1 MDCPPNTLCAKCFK
15 VLKSNYISCHICR
28 AKIHL
33 ICANIDEKQCNLFKE
48 NKNIVFNCNDCL
60 KASSE
65 MISLISSISSE
76 LRELKNPIVSTM
88 REDVKEIKLRFDEL
102 TKNLE
107 QSYKQKKQFSK
118 FVVDNSKTQHSA
130 ANQRSNNDSVL
141 VHGSSEVDKQYVDD
155 ACSSLMSAPTAVS
168 QVRSNMYETDD
179 QENNWTKVRRR
190 RRRNRVIV
198 VGDKDTDDLDVVA
211 RKKYLHLSSFKP
223 TVTADK
229 IIEYIEKNSEIGKQ
243 HLECTRL
250 VKKDVDESSLKFV
263 NFKLGVSSC
272 FYDDIIKSNFW
283 PVDIKLRPFVF
294 YPRKPVELPDLQ

>member
-15 VLKSNYISCHICR
+15 TLKSNYISCHICR

-33 ICANIDEKQCNLFKE
+33 ICANIDEKHCTLFKE
-48 NKNIVFNCNDCL
+48 NMNIVFNCNDCL

-65 MISLISSISSE
+65 MLSLISLISTE

-88 REDVKEIKLRFDEL
+88 SENIKEMKLKFNEL
-102 TKNLE
+102 SSNLE
-107 QSYKQKKQFSK
+107 KFCKQNKSSKQIVGMPS
-118 FVVDNSKTQHSA
+118 SQHFA
-130 ANQRSNNDSVL
+130 ANQQSSNDGVL
-141 VHGSSEVDKQYVDD
+141 VRGSVDVNKQCVDD
-155 ACSSLMSAPTAVS
+155 ACSSQMSIAATTSIA
-168 QVRSNMYETDD
+168 RSNMYETDD
-179 QENNWTKVRRR
+179 QESCWTKVRRR
-190 RRRNRVIV
+190 KRRNRVIV
-198 VGDKDTDDLDVVA
+198 VGDKDTDVLDVVA
-211 RKKYLHLSSFKP
+211 KKKYLHLSSFKP

-250 VKKDVDESSLKFV
+250 VKKDVDASTLKFV

-272 FYDDIIKSNFW
+272 FYEDIIKSTLW

-294 YPRKPVELPDLQ
+294 YPRKSVELPDRQ